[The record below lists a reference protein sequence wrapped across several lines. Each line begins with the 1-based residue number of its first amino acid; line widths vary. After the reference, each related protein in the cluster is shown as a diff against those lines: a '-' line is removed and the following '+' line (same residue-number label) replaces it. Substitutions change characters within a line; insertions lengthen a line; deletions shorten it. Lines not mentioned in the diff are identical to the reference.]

1 MTNEFKDNNL
11 KNKSNFDQV
20 ITSNDFKFFDF
31 LNLSQYLNLILL
43 LVKRNFVVFYK
54 QTILGPI
61 WHIL

>member
-1 MTNEFKDNNL
+1 MTNEFKKNNL